1 MDHAIYTA
9 MGAASQTLDQQA
21 VTASNLAN
29 ASTPG
34 FRAQLNAL
42 RAVPVSGWSL
52 PTRTLVAAS
61 TPGADMSQGAMD
73 NTGRTLDVAMGQ
85 DGWLA
90 VRTADGSEAYTRNG
104 NMQISSTGILTV
116 QGNPV
121 MGDGGPIAVPQG
133 AELTIAADGTITSR
147 NAGDAPNATVQIGR
161 LKLVKATGKE
171 MQRGDDGM
179 FRPNQQTQATRGAAL
194 AADATVQVM
203 PGVLEGS
210 NVKPVETMVDMIANA
225 RRFEMQMKV
234 ITNVDEN
241 EQKAN
246 QLLNM
251 SKTGLDAQ
259 QTNMDVISNNLA
271 NVSTNGF
278 KRSRAVFEDLMYQ
291 TLRQPG
297 TQSSEQTTLP
307 SGLQIGTGV
316 RPVTTERLHTQGNL
330 SQTSNSKDV
339 AINGQGYFEVQLPDG
354 TSAYTRDGSFQVDQ
368 NGQLVNNA
376 GYPVQPGITIPANAT
391 SITISRD
398 GVVSVT
404 QQGQTNPAQVGQLTI
419 STFINDAGLD
429 SMGENLY
436 QETQASGAP
445 TQSTPGQNG
454 AGLLYQGYV
463 ETSNVNVAEELVT
476 MIQTQRA
483 YEINSKAISTSDQ
496 MLQKLTQI

>member
-73 NTGRTLDVAMGQ
+73 YTERPLDVAVQQ

-104 NMQISSTGILTV
+104 NMQISPTGTLTV

-121 MGDGGPIAVPQG
+121 MGDGGPIVIPQG
-133 AELTIAADGTITSR
+133 TEITIAADGSITGL
-147 NAGDAPNATVQIGR
+147 NAGDSPNATVQLGK
-161 LKLVKATGKE
+161 LKLVRATGQE
-171 MQRGDDGM
+171 LQRSDDGM
-179 FRPNQQTQATRGAAL
+179 FRPTASTQATRGASL
-194 AADATVQVM
+194 QADATMQVM

-246 QLLNM
+246 QLL
-251 SKTGLDAQ
+251 
-259 QTNMDVISNNLA
+259 
-271 NVSTNGF
+271 
-278 KRSRAVFEDLMYQ
+278 
-291 TLRQPG
+291 
-297 TQSSEQTTLP
+297 
-307 SGLQIGTGV
+307 
-316 RPVTTERLHTQGNL
+316 
-330 SQTSNSKDV
+330 
-339 AINGQGYFEVQLPDG
+339 
-354 TSAYTRDGSFQVDQ
+354 
-368 NGQLVNNA
+368 
-376 GYPVQPGITIPANAT
+376 
-391 SITISRD
+391 
-398 GVVSVT
+398 
-404 QQGQTNPAQVGQLTI
+404 
-419 STFINDAGLD
+419 
-429 SMGENLY
+429 SMG
-436 QETQASGAP
+436 
-445 TQSTPGQNG
+445 
-454 AGLLYQGYV
+454 
-463 ETSNVNVAEELVT
+463 
-476 MIQTQRA
+476 
-483 YEINSKAISTSDQ
+483 
-496 MLQKLTQI
+496 